1 MKPKHTLAALTAFS
15 AILLAGCDPKAPEPA
30 TKAPA
35 PQPQTQVP
43 APPPPA
49 ASKPPAAPP
58 SLQPVATASKPA
70 VPQPVAAAQG
80 AATPKLPEAPKQGPK
95 PRPNLQKTKQL
106 FDSISSRSPGAKFG
120 KIEWR
125 DGAGI
130 LLHPGTTPTSVVFDL
145 SKLKGS
151 ATLVF
156 WMSGLPAQVLANPK
170 AGTAGVTVELD
181 GRKDGSKVE
190 IKLPRK
196 QVDRFANAA
205 IPVSFSGATTM
216 RVSVDDAKDSQLC
229 DWLFMGVE

>member
-1 MKPKHTLAALTAFS
+1 
-15 AILLAGCDPKAPEPA
+15 
-30 TKAPA
+30 
-35 PQPQTQVP
+35 
-43 APPPPA
+43 
-49 ASKPPAAPP
+49 
-58 SLQPVATASKPA
+58 
-70 VPQPVAAAQG
+70 VPQPVAASKP
-80 AATPKLPEAPKQGPK
+80 AAAPKPPEAPKQGAK

-106 FDSISSRSPGAKFG
+106 FDSISSGRPGEKFG

-181 GRKDGSKVE
+181 GRKDGRKVE

-196 QVDRFANAA
+196 GVDRFANAT
-205 IPVSFSGATTM
+205 IPVSFSGATKM
-216 RVSVDDAKDSQLC
+216 RVSVDDANGTQLF